1 MMRRFSRRR
10 RGGASDVPINAEQ
23 SFAQILEQGLFG
35 LRSLETLP
43 EDVTADV
50 PASYAAIG
58 SGEDE
63 NGGKVLVSFAP
74 RSAGDALLGGLI
86 VASKLAEAETDG
98 FAGELIVAAPQWN
111 VAARR
116 RLALVGQKPY
126 RVRALAAP
134 SLADAPVSV
143 DPEPASAPGVV
154 SVSSVANHLLRPADR
169 DLFLRA
175 TVALDGLASKHGG
188 AIRGFERS
196 VELVIMARRVAD
208 LHADESGVVLNTV
221 LPTRSSL
228 RLSSDGLAGALDALE
243 GNLRKRLNDRRT
255 REGDEGI
262 RSRLQ
267 PLVAEALDLHSLV
280 NWPVGGKDLD
290 VIDSVGVNSDG
301 SPVATAARSNL
312 SLAALGV
319 ILDAALELRASLPVV
334 LAQAGAPLRL
344 DLFRLALIAKEFA
357 PGVARV
363 LPLLNLSHDL
373 VEIRSNAR
381 DRGLTV
387 SICGSG
393 EAVPLSSSRGR
404 RPRSGSGAERPRR
417 GRGEASD
424 TEPSDDGETKSLQI
438 KGRDARDA
446 DGSAGGSADDAKSEE
461 SSGGRGRSRRRG
473 RRPRG
478 GGDRDAAA
486 AASEDGEAGGDG
498 SAKSGRSR
506 PQFEEMSSFDLAE
519 EGRPEEGEGGRPR
532 RRGRRSRGGRGR
544 GRAEQSEDQRDGTAQ
559 AAPSQAQGE
568 DADVE
573 EVMDADASLEEAL
586 SELPDAIDSID
597 DPVAVKYDDD
607 DNGEDDEEGGDDPGS
622 SKKEKSEEKPVAA
635 VVDVVAPE
643 ARKPVRRRIAIVAH
657 GDRDSVLAA
666 VLLARELRLVEQ
678 IWVYS
683 QAELMTFFR
692 GGATDLRD
700 ETPIYLIGFTP
711 SPARDV
717 IQAAAIYSGRLTWI
731 DHSEWP
737 PEDLGGLRE
746 AIGEDQ
752 VWVVAGLG
760 TSLPLMINTFTRR
773 SRFSDKLVDL
783 AVGRFTE
790 HDYERWGRVWWWRLG
805 EIAKKSGPCKADLEL
820 LLAGRPS
827 DLAKEAEKVEVPPPP
842 AEVEFVSARD
852 FRLVHFAGH
861 SVVIV
866 EVPDELDLNLA
877 ARIARERYHADL
889 SLAVREGSDLVVL
902 TGDEG
907 VGKRALDFSS
917 LVRHLGEKLQWV
929 TSLADHDHDH
939 VARFLVADRA
949 AHPDRLDDVIG
960 EIVMGRTLLE
970 R

>member
-1 MMRRFSRRR
+1 M
-10 RGGASDVPINAEQ
+10 
-23 SFAQILEQGLFG
+23 LEQGLFG
-35 LRSLETLP
+35 LRSLEVLP
-43 EDVTADV
+43 EEVTGEF
-50 PASYAAIG
+50 PASYAVIG

-74 RSAGDALLGGLI
+74 RSAGDALLSGLI
-86 VASKLAEAETDG
+86 VASKLAEAETDS
-98 FAGELIVAAPQWN
+98 FAGELIVVAPQWN

-116 RLALVGQKPY
+116 RLGLVGPQPY
-126 RVRALAAP
+126 RVRAVAAP
-134 SLADAPVSV
+134 SLSDSPVSV
-143 DPEPASAPGVV
+143 EPEPASAPGVV
-154 SVSSVANHLLRPADR
+154 PVNSVANHLLRPADR

-175 TVALDGLASKHGG
+175 TIALAGLASKHGG

-196 VELVIMARRVAD
+196 VELVIMARRVAE
-208 LHADESGVVLNTV
+208 LRADESGVVLNTV
-221 LPTRSSL
+221 LPTRSTL
-228 RLSSDGLAGALDALE
+228 RLSADGLAGALDALE
-243 GNLRKRLNDRRT
+243 GNLRKRLNDRRA

-319 ILDAALELRASLPVV
+319 ILDAALELRSSLPVV

-373 VEIRSNAR
+373 LEIRSNTR

-417 GRGEASD
+417 DRAESSD
-424 TEPSDDGETKSLQI
+424 GAESSDNDTLDDGETKRLEI
-438 KGRDARDA
+438 RGRGALDSDASA
-446 DGSAGGSADDAKSEE
+446 SGSGEGATSDE

-486 AASEDGEAGGDG
+486 AASEAGGDE

-506 PQFEEMSSFDLAE
+506 PQFEEMSSFDLVE
-519 EGRPEEGEGGRPR
+519 DGRAEEGEGGRPR

-544 GRAEQSEDQRDGTAQ
+544 GHAEPSEGQQEGPAPSASSSAQSEDVDGEE
-559 AAPSQAQGE
+559 GI
-568 DADVE
+568 DADV
-573 EVMDADASLEEAL
+573 SLEESL
-586 SELPDAIDSID
+586 SELPESID
-597 DPVAVKYDDD
+597 EPVVLKYDDD
-607 DNGEDDEEGGDDPGS
+607 GDEEQESDDDAGS
-622 SKKEKSEEKPVAA
+622 SKKEKSVETKVEVAA
-635 VVDVVAPE
+635 EVVAPE
-643 ARKPVRRRIAIVAH
+643 APKPIRRRVAIVAH
-657 GDRDSVLAA
+657 ADRDSVLTA

-683 QAELMTFFR
+683 QAELMSFFR
-692 GGATDLRD
+692 GGATDLRE
-700 ETPIYLIGFTP
+700 ETPIYMIGFTP

-737 PEDLGGLRE
+737 PEDLGGLRD
-746 AIGEDQ
+746 AIGEDR

-805 EIAKKSGPCKADLEL
+805 EIAKKSGPRKADLEL

-827 DLAKEAEKVEVPPPP
+827 DLAKEAETVEVPPPP
-842 AEVEFVSARD
+842 AEVEFVSSRD

-877 ARIARERYHADL
+877 ARIARERYRADL
-889 SLAVREGSDLVVL
+889 SLAVREGSELVVL

-907 VGKRALDFSS
+907 VGKRALDFSG
-917 LVRHLGEKLQWV
+917 LVTHLGEKLQWV
-929 TSLADHDHDH
+929 TSLTDHDHDH
-939 VARFLVADRA
+939 VARFLVADRVA
-949 AHPDRLDDVIG
+949 QPDRLDDVIG